1 MSVNI
6 RYIRKQYVWQGE
18 KDESEK
24 ETAEIERVVR
34 AVANDVLVAEVIVA
48 TVQHRAA
55 PSPRPL
61 IAAP

>member
-48 TVQHRAA
+48 TV
-55 PSPRPL
+55 PRPP
-61 IAAP
+61 A